1 MVDWLTGKKWRVI
14 LTGVLIT
21 ILPLASLAFFVRWT
35 VLRTMNELV
44 IRHGETIAKISAG
57 DIEGKI
63 RGDIQ
68 SATMFATRLVLKN
81 AIRHRDP
88 REMTRHLKIFIGNS
102 PSIERVFI
110 ASQDGVL
117 LTDYPSDPRV
127 AGKNFSG
134 RDWFQ
139 GAMKR
144 RAPYVSDFYQRMAEP
159 KRYLFSIAVPFK
171 RDDGAI
177 LAVLVLQP
185 NENYLKDAIRP
196 SEKGNPH
203 IYVVDRHGA
212 KVSDTEAATD
222 NIVDLSRVPL
232 VRNVLK
238 GESGSGRMIDI
249 HGKDPVFAAYHP
261 VKEWGWGVV
270 VERSLDEVY
279 EPTRKVAL
287 GLYIFTGIMLL
298 LAVLMGYRWAKELDN
313 SRRIARDLKEKEIL
327 EKAYND
333 FLVLLNRQWQDPEEL
348 CNASL
353 GKFHEHA
360 HAAAGVFHVHD
371 EGGLTPRGSFSVPLP
386 VRPDGLSAECLRLR
400 EVIGIHGIPPDSP
413 LRIETGMGVVAPREI
428 VAVPLIFKDEPMGVL
443 ELACVH
449 GFSEAD
455 LLIVKRIAPQLAIGI
470 NTVRNT
476 LALRKLTEKLT
487 YSNEELQAM
496 NEELHAQQEEIS
508 EANRKL
514 TEISRTKSDFLANM
528 SHELRTPLNSVIG
541 FSEVLQDETF
551 GPLDEKQREYV
562 GHILTSGR
570 HLLSLIN
577 DILDLSKVET
587 GRMELERSR
596 FPLREALDAAMTL
609 LKEKA
614 LKNSLELSLEVD
626 PDADV
631 MIDADQRK
639 LKQILFNLL
648 SNAVK
653 FTPAGGSVRVLAR
666 WVPGPGIAG
675 MRVGAGPLAGIG
687 GGEEAPG
694 WIEISVT
701 DTGIGIKADDLPKL
715 FKEFTQLES
724 PYTKEYEG
732 TGLGLALTKKLVE
745 LHGGTIKVTS
755 EIDKGSRFY
764 FTLPLGTVQDARP
777 DTSPADGRHG
787 KRPGRQR
794 LQRPEGERRKT
805 GDRSGTGGSPR
816 PDRPGPDDAR
826 DERVRGGRTTGRRGA
841 YESGADHRHDGH
853 APLRLRQGE
862 TPSSG
867 RLARRGKGGP
877 LHGGVHRYGGE
888 SRKEVRNG
896 RDAEKSACR
905 GGQRKQPVADDG
917 YPPAPRI

>member
-35 VLRTMNELV
+35 VLRAMNELV
-44 IRHGETIAKISAG
+44 IRQGETIARISAG
-57 DIEGKI
+57 DIEEKI
-63 RGDIQ
+63 RSDIQ
-68 SATMFATRLVLKN
+68 TGTMFTTRFVLKK
-81 AIRHRDP
+81 AIQDRDL
-88 REMTRHLKIFIGNS
+88 REMTRHLKIFIENS

-110 ASQDGVL
+110 ASPDGVL

-127 AGKNFSG
+127 AGKNFSD
-134 RDWFQ
+134 RDWFR

-177 LAVLVLQP
+177 LAILVLQP

-196 SEKGNPH
+196 SEKGNRH

-212 KVSDTEAATD
+212 KVSDSEAATD

-232 VRNVLK
+232 VRKALK
-238 GESGSGRMIDI
+238 GESGSERMIDI
-249 HGKDPVFAAYHP
+249 HGNDPVSAAYHP

-279 EPTRKVAL
+279 EPTRKVVL
-287 GLYIFTGIMLL
+287 GFYIFTGIMLL

-353 GKFHEHA
+353 RKFHEHA

-449 GFSEAD
+449 AFSEAD

-476 LALRKLTEKLT
+476 LVLRKLTEKLT

-496 NEELHAQQEEIS
+496 NEELQAQQEEIS

-514 TEISRTKSDFLANM
+514 TEVSRTKSDFLANM
-528 SHELRTPLNSVIG
+528 SHELRTPHPVIG
-541 FSEVLQDETF
+541 FSEVLQAETF
-551 GPLDEKQREYV
+551 GPLNEKQGEYV

-666 WVPGPGIAG
+666 RAPGPGIAG
-675 MRVGAGPLAGIG
+675 MQIGAGPPTGIG

-701 DTGIGIKADDLPKL
+701 DTGIGIKAEDLPKL

-745 LHGGTIKVTS
+745 LHGGTIEVTS

-764 FTLPLGTVQDARP
+764 FTLPLGTVRDARP
-777 DTSPADGRHG
+777 DISPADAGRRFPCG
-787 KRPGRQR
+787 NRVLLIEDDPRTMAVMESALVAKGYSVLKAEDGRQGIEVA
-794 LQRPEGERRKT
+794 QREAPDLILLDLMMPGMSGFEVAEQLGAGERTKAVPIIVMT
-805 GDRSGTGGSPR
+805 AMPLSASDK
-816 PDRPGPDDAR
+816 
-826 DERVRGGRTTGRRGA
+826 ERL
-841 YESGADHRHDGH
+841 HRAVVWHI
-853 APLRLRQGE
+853 AE
-862 TPSSG
+862 KG
-867 RLARRGKGGP
+867 RLSMTEFVDMVGKAVRR
-877 LHGGVHRYGGE
+877 
-888 SRKEVRNG
+888 
-896 RDAEKSACR
+896 
-905 GGQRKQPVADDG
+905 
-917 YPPAPRI
+917 

>member
-1 MVDWLTGKKWRVI
+1 MVDWLTGKTWRVI

-35 VLRTMNELV
+35 VLHDMNELM

-57 DIEGKI
+57 DIEEKI
-63 RGDIQ
+63 RSDIQ
-68 SATMFATRLVLKN
+68 TGTIFTTRFLLKK
-81 AIRHRDP
+81 AIQDRDP
-88 REMTRHLKIFIGNS
+88 RKMTRHLKVFIENS

-110 ASQDGVL
+110 ASPDGVL

-127 AGKNFSG
+127 AGKNFSD
-134 RDWFQ
+134 RDWFRE
-139 GAMKR
+139 AMKR
-144 RAPYVSDFYQRMAEP
+144 RAPYVSNFYQRMAEP

-177 LAVLVLQP
+177 LAFLVLQP
-185 NENYLKDAIRP
+185 NENYLNDAIRS
-196 SEKGNPH
+196 SEKGNRH

-212 KVSDTEAATD
+212 RVSDTEAATD
-222 NIVDLSRVPL
+222 NIVDLSRVPI

-249 HGKDPVFAAYHP
+249 HGKDPVSASYHP

-279 EPTRKVAL
+279 EPVRKVAL

-298 LAVLMGYRWAKELDN
+298 LAVLMAYRWAKELDN
-313 SRRIARDLKEKEIL
+313 SRRIT
-327 EKAYND
+327 
-333 FLVLLNRQWQDPEEL
+333 
-348 CNASL
+348 
-353 GKFHEHA
+353 
-360 HAAAGVFHVHD
+360 
-371 EGGLTPRGSFSVPLP
+371 LT
-386 VRPDGLSAECLRLR
+386 
-400 EVIGIHGIPPDSP
+400 
-413 LRIETGMGVVAPREI
+413 
-428 VAVPLIFKDEPMGVL
+428 
-443 ELACVH
+443 
-449 GFSEAD
+449 
-455 LLIVKRIAPQLAIGI
+455 
-470 NTVRNT
+470 
-476 LALRKLTEKLT
+476 LRKLTEKLT

-496 NEELHAQQEEIS
+496 NEELQAQQEEIS

-514 TEISRTKSDFLANM
+514 TEVSRTKSDFLANM

-551 GPLDEKQREYV
+551 GPLNEKQGEYV

-666 WVPGPGIAG
+666 RVPG
-675 MRVGAGPLAGIG
+675 RGIG
-687 GGEEAPG
+687 AGEEAPG
-694 WIEISVT
+694 WVEVSVT
-701 DTGIGIKADDLPKL
+701 DTGIGIKAEDMPKL

-745 LHGGTIKVTS
+745 LHGGTIEVTS

-764 FTLPLGTVQDARP
+764 FTLPLGTERDARP
-777 DTSPADGRHG
+777 DTSPADAGRG
-787 KRPGRQR
+787 F
-794 LQRPEGERRKT
+794 
-805 GDRSGTGGSPR
+805 PR
-816 PDRPGPDDAR
+816 GNRVLLIEDDP
-826 DERVRGGRTTGRRGA
+826 RTMAVMESALVAKGYSVLKAEDGRRGIEA
-841 YESGADHRHDGH
+841 AQREAPDLILLDLMMPGMSGFEVAEQLGAGERTKTVPIIVMTAMPLSASDKERLHR
-853 APLRLRQGE
+853 AVVWRI
-862 TPSSG
+862 
-867 RLARRGKGGP
+867 
-877 LHGGVHRYGGE
+877 
-888 SRKEVRNG
+888 
-896 RDAEKSACR
+896 AEKGALSMAEFTDMVGKALR
-905 GGQRKQPVADDG
+905 R
-917 YPPAPRI
+917 

>member
-1 MVDWLTGKKWRVI
+1 LVDWLTGKKWRVI
-14 LTGVLIT
+14 VTGVLIT

-35 VLRTMNELV
+35 VLHAMNELV
-44 IRHGETIAKISAG
+44 IRQGETIAKISAG

-63 RGDIQ
+63 RSDIQ
-68 SATMFATRLVLKN
+68 SATMFATRFLLKK
-81 AIRHRDP
+81 AIRDGDL
-88 REMTRHLKIFIGNS
+88 REMTRHLKVFIENS

-110 ASQDGVL
+110 ASPDGVL

-134 RDWFQ
+134 RDWYQ

-177 LAVLVLQP
+177 LAILVLQT
-185 NENYLKDAIRP
+185 NENYLTDAIRP

-212 KVSDTEAATD
+212 KVSDSQAATD
-222 NIVDLSRVPL
+222 NIVDLSRVPI
-232 VRNVLK
+232 VRKVLN

-249 HGKDPVFAAYHP
+249 HGNDPVSAAYHP
-261 VKEWGWGVV
+261 VKEWGWAVV
-270 VERSLDEVY
+270 VERSLGEVY
-279 EPTRKVAL
+279 APTRKVAL

-313 SRRIARDLKEKEIL
+313 SRKIARDLKEREIF

-333 FLVLLNRQWQDPEEL
+333 FLVLLNRQWQNPEDL

-371 EGGLTPRGSFSVPLP
+371 EGVLTPRGSFSVPLP

-400 EVIGIHGIPPDSP
+400 EVVGIHDIPPDSP
-413 LRIETGMGVVAPREI
+413 LRTETGMGVVAPRDI

-449 GFSEAD
+449 AFSEAD
-455 LLIVKRIAPQLAIGI
+455 LLIVKRVAPRLAIGI
-470 NTVRNT
+470 NTVKNT

-496 NEELHAQQEEIS
+496 NEELQAQQEEIS

-514 TEISRTKSDFLANM
+514 TEVSRTKSDFLANM

-541 FSEVLQDETF
+541 FSDVLQDETF
-551 GPLDEKQREYV
+551 GPLNEKQREYV

-570 HLLSLIN
+570 HLLGLIN
-577 DILDLSKVET
+577 DILDLSKVES
-587 GRMELERSR
+587 GRMELERGL
-596 FPLREALDAAMTL
+596 FPLREAMDAAMAL

-614 LKNSLELSLEVD
+614 MKNSLELSLDVD

-666 WVPGPGIAG
+666 RVPCPEIAG
-675 MRVGAGPLAGIG
+675 VQAGAGSPTGLAEKGDNVDC
-687 GGEEAPG
+687 
-694 WIEISVT
+694 IEISVT
-701 DTGIGIKADDLPKL
+701 DTGIGIKAEDLPKL

-745 LHGGTIKVTS
+745 LHGGTIEVTS
-755 EIDKGSRFY
+755 EIDKGSRFF
-764 FTLPLGTVQDARP
+764 FTLPLGTVQGARP
-777 DTSPADGRHG
+777 DTSPADAGRG
-787 KRPGRQR
+787 LPFGNRVLLIEDDPRTMAVMESALVAKGYCVLKAEDGRQGIEVA
-794 LQRPEGERRKT
+794 QREAPDLILLDLMMPGMSGFDVAEQLGAGERTRAVPIIVMTAMPLSASCK
-805 GDRSGTGGSPR
+805 
-816 PDRPGPDDAR
+816 
-826 DERVRGGRTTGRRGA
+826 ERL
-841 YESGADHRHDGH
+841 HRAVVWHI
-853 APLRLRQGE
+853 
-862 TPSSG
+862 
-867 RLARRGKGGP
+867 
-877 LHGGVHRYGGE
+877 
-888 SRKEVRNG
+888 
-896 RDAEKSACR
+896 AEKGALSMAEFTDMVGKAVR
-905 GGQRKQPVADDG
+905 R
-917 YPPAPRI
+917 

>member
-35 VLRTMNELV
+35 VLRAMNELV
-44 IRHGETIAKISAG
+44 IRHGETIAKVSAG

-68 SATMFATRLVLKN
+68 TGTMFTTRFVLKK
-81 AIRHRDP
+81 AIRDRDL
-88 REMTRHLKIFIGNS
+88 REMTRHLKIFIENS

-110 ASQDGVL
+110 ASPDGVL

-127 AGKNFSG
+127 GGKNFSG
-134 RDWFQ
+134 RDWFR

-144 RAPYVSDFYQRMAEP
+144 RAPYVSDFYLRMAEP

-177 LAVLVLQP
+177 LGILVLQP
-185 NENYLKDAIRP
+185 KENYLKDAIRP

-203 IYVVDRHGA
+203 IYVVDRRGA
-212 KVSDTEAATD
+212 KVSDSEAATD
-222 NIVDLSRVPL
+222 NVVDLSRVPL
-232 VRNVLK
+232 VRKALK
-238 GESGSGRMIDI
+238 GESGSGRMTDI

-261 VKEWGWGVV
+261 VREWGWGVV
-270 VERSLDEVY
+270 VERSLAEVY

-287 GLYIFTGIMLL
+287 GLYIFTGTTLL

-313 SRRIARDLKEKEIL
+313 SRKIARDLKEKEIL

-353 GKFHEHA
+353 RKFHEHA
-360 HAAAGVFHVHD
+360 HAAAGVFHVHE
-371 EGGLTPRGSFSVPLP
+371 EGGLAPRGSFSVPLP
-386 VRPDGLSAECLRLR
+386 VRPDGVSAECLRLR

-449 GFSEAD
+449 GFSESD

-496 NEELHAQQEEIS
+496 NEELQAQQEEIS

-514 TEISRTKSDFLANM
+514 TEVSRTKSDFLANM

-551 GPLDEKQREYV
+551 GALNEKQGEYV

-631 MIDADQRK
+631 MIDADQRR

-666 WVPGPGIAG
+666 RVSGLGI
-675 MRVGAGPLAGIG
+675 AGIG

-701 DTGIGIKADDLPKL
+701 DTGIGIKAEDLPKL

-745 LHGGTIKVTS
+745 LHGGTIEVTS
-755 EIDKGSRFY
+755 EIDKGSRFS
-764 FTLPLGTVQDARP
+764 FILPLGAVRDARP
-777 DTSPADGRHG
+777 DTSPADAGRG
-787 KRPGRQR
+787 FPRGSRVLLIEDDPRTMAVMESALVAKGYSVLKAEDGRQGVEAA
-794 LQRPEGERRKT
+794 QREAPDLILLDLMMPGMSGFEVAEQLGVGERTRAVPIIVMTAMPLSASDK
-805 GDRSGTGGSPR
+805 
-816 PDRPGPDDAR
+816 
-826 DERVRGGRTTGRRGA
+826 ERL
-841 YESGADHRHDGH
+841 HRAVVWHI
-853 APLRLRQGE
+853 
-862 TPSSG
+862 
-867 RLARRGKGGP
+867 
-877 LHGGVHRYGGE
+877 
-888 SRKEVRNG
+888 
-896 RDAEKSACR
+896 AEKGALSMAEFTDMVGKAVR
-905 GGQRKQPVADDG
+905 R
-917 YPPAPRI
+917 